1 MELHRHL
8 TSELAL
14 ALADTPVLLLNGAR
28 QTGKSTLARQWVA
41 KSGRAR
47 YLTLDDSA
55 LYGAA
60 LADPAGFLAGLPG
73 DLVIDEVQRV
83 PELFREIKK
92 LVDQDRRP
100 GRFFLTGSADPIVL
114 PEIAQALAGRLEILT
129 LWPLSLGERTGR
141 VETLVDDLFSP
152 GFAAKVPDATAALP
166 LWLEV
171 VRGGFPEV
179 QGRPAEA
186 RRASWFA
193 SYLETTVVKEVLA
206 LANIEGWSDLPRL
219 FRLLASRAGSLT
231 NLAEVARSSQLP
243 ATTVKRYQT
252 LLEATFLLRTVPA
265 WSRNLGK
272 RLVRSP
278 KLYLADS
285 GLLAYAV
292 GITNPEG
299 ARASTMAG
307 PLLENFVFQE
317 LSKQQGWSRLRP
329 TIHHYRTHENA
340 EVDFVLETR
349 DQRVVGIEVK
359 AAASVSPKDFK
370 GLRALKEDAGS
381 TFVRGVIFYTGR
393 ELVPFAADLYAVP
406 LHFLGV
412 H

>member
-1 MELHRHL
+1 MELRRHL
-8 TSELAL
+8 TSELEL
-14 ALADTPVLLLNGAR
+14 ALADTPVVLLNGAR

-41 KSGRAR
+41 ESGRAR

-60 LADPAGFLAGLPG
+60 RADPAGFLAGLPG

-83 PELFREIKK
+83 PELFREIKR
-92 LVDQDRRP
+92 LVDEDRRP
-100 GRFFLTGSADPIVL
+100 GRFLLTGSADPAVL
-114 PEIAQALAGRLEILT
+114 PEIAQSLAGRVEILT
-129 LWPLSLGERTGR
+129 LWPLSLGELAGR
-141 VETLVDDLFSP
+141 VETLVDDLFAPDFASKLREPASP
-152 GFAAKVPDATAALP
+152 LP
-166 LWLEV
+166 LWLEIV
-171 VRGGFPEV
+171 CGGFPEV
-179 QGRPAEA
+179 QKRQTEG
-186 RRASWFA
+186 RRASWFE
-193 SYLETTVVKEVLA
+193 SYLETTVVKEVIA

-219 FRLLASRAGSLT
+219 FRLLASRAGSLS

-252 LLEATFLLRTVPA
+252 LLEATFLVRTVPA

-292 GITNPEG
+292 GITNPEV
-299 ARASTMAG
+299 ARTSTMAG
-307 PLLENFVFQE
+307 KLLENFVFQE
-317 LSKQQGWSRLRP
+317 LSKQRGWSQMRP
-329 TIHHYRTHENA
+329 ELFHYRTHPGD

-370 GLRALKEDAGS
+370 GLRALKADAGS
-381 TFVRGVIFYTGR
+381 SFVRGVIFYTGR
-393 ELVPFAADLYAVP
+393 ELVPFAADLYALP
-406 LHFLGV
+406 LSLLGV
-412 H
+412 R